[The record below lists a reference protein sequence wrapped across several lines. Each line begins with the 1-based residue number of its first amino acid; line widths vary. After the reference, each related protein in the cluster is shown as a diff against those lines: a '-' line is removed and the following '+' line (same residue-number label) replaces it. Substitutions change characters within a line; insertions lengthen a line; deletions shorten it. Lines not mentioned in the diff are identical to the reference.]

1 MMIKTDDYIIH
12 TNNYIIHTL
21 LHSDQLVQKI
31 KRLNYYLAFEIFNL
45 VSAINVSTH
54 LRPNHLY
61 TTLRDFK
68 AIEKFK

>member
-31 KRLNYYLAFEIFNL
+31 KRLNYYLAFDILNL
-45 VSAINVSTH
+45 ISSINVLTH
-54 LRPNHLY
+54 L
-61 TTLRDFK
+61 FS
-68 AIEKFK
+68 